1 MACANRPPRQP
12 ATWPR
17 GSWLLALVLVSA
29 AVGWAATAAADDP
42 APARGAVLD
51 LPGGGTLP
59 GTLLP
64 APPSADG
71 VRDTLLWKSPLFA
84 EPFEFQLDEIVG
96 VRLAK
101 PGDDR
106 LAAPFRFRLR
116 GGDALD
122 GTLEAIDGET
132 IAVVPSGAA
141 EGGAV
146 RIRRAILEGISRL
159 GGATGGGYVGPGGLN
174 GWDHRPA
181 GAWRAEA
188 GRIIATRP
196 GAAAID
202 VGAGSRARYDIVLSW
217 RRRPELRIAVAAA
230 EKPGDDAFWVEL
242 LRLQDGTN
250 EVAVVRQEAD
260 TAAIEPLAGLDPA
273 ARTLRLVIFVDQQ
286 RGRLA
291 AFVVGDDGPGTAAQV
306 VVPPDAKRPP
316 SGRFRLTLGGGD
328 VCIESLRVGPWT
340 SDEPVL
346 EDRSRTAVVARDGS
360 VVEANVESFDKA
372 MGELVLAAASG
383 RTRMRL
389 DDIGEIRLP
398 GADAAA
404 VNEAAP
410 AALRA
415 VLAAGSTVAG
425 RLDSIDERS
434 LRLRVEGIDDV
445 LALPLEEVAS
455 LTALRTAP
463 AAETPPPGR
472 IGALLADG
480 VSVRGRVVDGGPWSS
495 GIAWQ
500 PLGSTTASPL
510 AAGDGGQ
517 PRVTIEY
524 VPRPGRE
531 PVGEAQVEVGG
542 IGGMVN
548 QDAQGFFVVTMLSED
563 GAAALDGRLQ
573 PGDRLLAIKPRP
585 EGGFV
590 PTKGLDVTTVMNL
603 LRGRVGSPIV
613 LRVKAAADP
622 PREID
627 LKRGLIYVAGRDV
640 LDQALATHEKYAVPA
655 AVRADDAGRYPS
667 LVILRSG
674 DVVPCEVV
682 AADAKGLRLR
692 TPLAEGGEP
701 VAVSS
706 ALVQAVELDPSA
718 PSRTIEKARLER
730 LLTLPRSQRVAPPT
744 HMIRLRDG
752 DYLRGRLES
761 LDADTLVVDV
771 RGEVKKL
778 PRASVARVI
787 WLEAEPAAGDAGRSP
802 AAVDRGVVVQ
812 GVAAG
817 RRVTAVAEGVD
828 DSTIRGVSPAVG
840 PVRIDLKKVD
850 RLLVGRAIEDEAD
863 ELPYRQ
869 WRLKPAP
876 EPRALRE
883 ADAAPQ
889 GR

>member
-1 MACANRPPRQP
+1 MACANLPPPEP
-12 ATWPR
+12 ATWWK
-17 GSWLLALVLVSA
+17 GWSLATALLVLA
-29 AVGWAATAAADDP
+29 AVAGPMRGMAADDA
-42 APARGAVLD
+42 APAGAVLD

-64 APPSADG
+64 APSVAG
-71 VRDTLLWKSPLFA
+71 GTRETLLWKSPLFA
-84 EPFEFQLDEIVG
+84 QPFEFRLDEIVG
-96 VRLAK
+96 VRLTK

-106 LAAPFRFRLR
+106 VTAPFRFRLR
-116 GGDALD
+116 SGDTLD
-122 GTLEAIDGET
+122 GTLEAIDAET
-132 IAVVPSGAA
+132 ITIIPVGTADGA
-141 EGGAV
+141 GV
-146 RIRRAILEGISRL
+146 RIRRAMLEGITRL
-159 GGATGGGYVGPGGLN
+159 GGTAGGGYVGPGGLT
-174 GWDHRPA
+174 GWQHGPT

-196 GAAAID
+196 GVATID
-202 VGAGSRARYDIVLSW
+202 VGAGTRARYDVVLSW
-217 RRRPELRIAVAAA
+217 RRRPEVRIAVAAA
-230 EKPGDDAFWVEL
+230 EKPRDDAFWVEL
-242 LRLQDGTN
+242 LRLPDGTN
-250 EVAVVRQEAD
+250 EGAVVRQEAE
-260 TAAIEPLAGLDPA
+260 TAAIEPIAGIDPA
-273 ARTLRLVIFVDQQ
+273 VRTLRLVIFVDQE

-291 AFVVGDDGPGTAAQV
+291 ALVVGEDGPGKPAEV
-306 VVPPDAKRPP
+306 VVPPDAKRPH
-316 SGRFRLTLGGGD
+316 SGRFRLTLGSGD
-328 VCIESLRVGPWT
+328 VCLESLRVGPWKG
-340 SDEPVL
+340 DDAVL
-346 EDRSRTAVVARDGS
+346 EDRARSAVVARDGG
-360 VVEANVESFDKA
+360 VQEANVESFDKA
-372 MGELVLAAASG
+372 AGELVLAAASG

-389 DDIGEIRLP
+389 DDVGDIRLP
-398 GADAAA
+398 GDDVA
-404 VNEAAP
+404 VAETAP

-434 LRLRVEGIDDV
+434 LRMRVDGIEDV
-445 LALPLEEVAS
+445 LALPLEEIAS
-455 LTALRTAP
+455 LTALRTTTD
-463 AAETPPPGR
+463 AAETSPGR
-472 IGALLADG
+472 VGTLLAEG
-480 VSVRGRVVDGGPWSS
+480 VSLRGRVVDGGPWSS

-510 AAGDGGQ
+510 ATDGAGQ

-531 PVGEAQVEVGG
+531 PVGESQVEVGG

-563 GAAALDGRLQ
+563 GAAAIDGRLQ

-613 LRVKAAADP
+613 LRVKAAGDA

-655 AVRADDAGRYPS
+655 AVRPEDAGRYPS
-667 LVILRSG
+667 LAILRSG
-674 DVVPCEVV
+674 DVVPCELV

-692 TPLAEGGEP
+692 TPLADGGEP
-701 VAVSS
+701 VAVPA

-718 PSRTIEKARLER
+718 PSRTIERARLDR

-787 WLEAEPAAGDAGRSP
+787 WLDAEPAADAADPSP
-802 AAVDRGVVVQ
+802 ATVDPGLLVQ

-840 PVRIDLKKVD
+840 PVRIDLKTVD

-889 GR
+889 KD

>member
-1 MACANRPPRQP
+1 VRLA
-12 ATWPR
+12 
-17 GSWLLALVLVSA
+17 ALVLV
-29 AVGWAATAAADDP
+29 WAATMTAGHA
-42 APARGAVLD
+42 APAQGPVLD

-64 APPSADG
+64 APPPAEG
-71 VRDTLLWKSPLFA
+71 VRDTILWKSPLFA
-84 EPFEFQLDEIVG
+84 EPFEFRLDEIVG
-96 VRLAK
+96 MRLST

-106 LAAPFRFRLR
+106 LEAPFRFRLR
-116 GGDALD
+116 GGDTLD

-132 IAVVPSGAA
+132 IAVTPSGVAD
-141 EGGAV
+141 GRPV

-174 GWDHRPA
+174 GWEHRPA

-196 GAAAID
+196 GSAAID
-202 VGAGSRARYDIVLSW
+202 VAAGSRARYDIVLTW
-217 RRRPELRIAVAAA
+217 RRRPEVRIAVAAA
-230 EKPGDDAFWVEL
+230 EKPGDDAYWVEL

-250 EVAVVRQEAD
+250 EVAVVRQEAK
-260 TAAIEPLAGLDPA
+260 TAAIEPLAGLDA
-273 ARTLRLVIFVDQQ
+273 ATRTLRLVIFVDQE

-306 VVPPDAKRPP
+306 VVPPDAKRPL
-316 SGRFRLTLGGGD
+316 SSRLRITLGTGD

-340 SDEPVL
+340 SDKPVL

-360 VVEANVESFDKA
+360 VVEANVESFDKGT
-372 MGELVLAAASG
+372 GELVLASASG

-389 DDIGEIRLP
+389 DDLGEIRLP

-425 RLDSIDERS
+425 RLHSIDERS
-434 LRLRVEGIDDV
+434 LRLRVDGIDDV
-445 LALPLEEVAS
+445 IALPLEEVAS
-455 LTALRTAP
+455 LTALRSAAAP
-463 AAETPPPGR
+463 ESPPPGR
-472 IGALLADG
+472 IGTLLADG

-510 AAGDGGQ
+510 TAGDTGQ

-548 QDAQGFFVVTMLSED
+548 QDAQGFFAVTMLSED

-613 LRVKAAADP
+613 LRVKAADDP

-640 LDQALATHEKYAVPA
+640 LDQALATHEKYAAPA
-655 AVRADDAGRYPS
+655 AVRGEDAGRYPS
-667 LVILRSG
+667 LAILRSG
-674 DVVPCEVV
+674 DVVPCELV

-701 VAVSS
+701 VAVAS
-706 ALVQAVELDPSA
+706 ALVRAVELDPSA
-718 PSRTIEKARLER
+718 PSRTIERARLER

-778 PRASVARVI
+778 PRATVARVI
-787 WLEAEPAAGDAGRSP
+787 WLDTDPADDDAGRSP
-802 AAVDRGVVVQ
+802 AAVDHGVLVQ

-817 RRVTAVAEGVD
+817 RRVTAMAEGVD

-883 ADAAPQ
+883 ADAAPAKD
-889 GR
+889 